1 MTGGRKSAILKETL
15 IRPLVESKAAMVQ
28 KGFREV
34 ERRIPKDFLRAFKQ
48 EMEEKRRMTYEELVQ
63 EIRDI
68 FSTADV
74 SGVKE
79 HIAYQFN
86 IQGEAQ
92 GAFYAEISDGKLHI
106 EPYEYYDRDVL
117 FTSTADTLLKIVRG
131 KLNAVHAFTVGKL
144 KVEGDFDKALKLQE
158 FAGK

>member
-1 MTGGRKSAILKETL
+1 
-15 IRPLVESKAAMVQ
+15 
-28 KGFREV
+28 
-34 ERRIPKDFLRAFKQ
+34 
-48 EMEEKRRMTYEELVQ
+48 MTYEELVQ
-63 EIRDI
+63 EIRKI

-86 IQGEAQ
+86 ITEEAE
-92 GAFYAEISDGKLHI
+92 GAFYAEISDGKLSI

-117 FTSTADTLLKIVRG
+117 FTSTAETLLNIVKG

-144 KVEGDFDKALKLQE
+144 KVEGNFDKALMLQQ
-158 FAGK
+158 FAESAKRFKK

>member
-1 MTGGRKSAILKETL
+1 
-15 IRPLVESKAAMVQ
+15 
-28 KGFREV
+28 
-34 ERRIPKDFLRAFKQ
+34 
-48 EMEEKRRMTYEELVQ
+48 MEEKKHMTYEKLVQ
-63 EIRDI
+63 EIREI

-74 SGVKE
+74 SGIQE

-86 IQGEAQ
+86 IQGEAE
-92 GAFYAEISDGKLHI
+92 GAFYAEISDGKLRI

-117 FTSTADTLLKIVRG
+117 FTSTADTLLKIVKG

>member
-1 MTGGRKSAILKETL
+1 MTDGRKSATVKKIR
-15 IRPLVESKAAMVQ
+15 IRPSVESWGLQ
-28 KGFREV
+28 KGR
-34 ERRIPKDFLRAFKQ
+34 
-48 EMEEKRRMTYEELVQ
+48 KRKMTYEELVQ
-63 EIRDI
+63 EIREI

-86 IQGEAQ
+86 ITGEAE
-92 GAFYAEISDGKLHI
+92 GAFYAEISDGKLSI

-117 FTSTADTLLKIVRG
+117 FTSTAETLLNIVKG

-144 KVEGDFDKALKLQE
+144 KVEGNFDKALMLQQ
-158 FAGK
+158 FAESAKRFKK

>member
-1 MTGGRKSAILKETL
+1 
-15 IRPLVESKAAMVQ
+15 
-28 KGFREV
+28 
-34 ERRIPKDFLRAFKQ
+34 
-48 EMEEKRRMTYEELVQ
+48 MTYEELVQ
-63 EIRDI
+63 EIREI

-74 SGVKE
+74 SGIQE

-86 IQGEAQ
+86 IQGEAE
-92 GAFYAEISDGKLHI
+92 GAFYAEISDGKLRI

-117 FTSTADTLLKIVRG
+117 FTSTADTLLKIVKG